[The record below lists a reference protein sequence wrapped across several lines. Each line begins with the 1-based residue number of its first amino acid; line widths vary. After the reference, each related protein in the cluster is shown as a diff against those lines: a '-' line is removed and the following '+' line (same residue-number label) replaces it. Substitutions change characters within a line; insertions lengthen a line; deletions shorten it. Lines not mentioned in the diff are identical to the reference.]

1 MTGLSSHI
9 TVSNVR
15 SNRFA
20 GTVKQEEVASFLA
33 TTLLMSN
40 DPSNES
46 TARILVTNYES
57 KSECNVF
64 VCGIRIRNIK
74 RKYGDT

>member
-1 MTGLSSHI
+1 M
-9 TVSNVR
+9 SNVR

-20 GTVKQEEVASFLA
+20 GTVKQEEVASFFA

-46 TARILVTNYES
+46 TARKWVTNYES
-57 KSECNVF
+57 KSEYNVF